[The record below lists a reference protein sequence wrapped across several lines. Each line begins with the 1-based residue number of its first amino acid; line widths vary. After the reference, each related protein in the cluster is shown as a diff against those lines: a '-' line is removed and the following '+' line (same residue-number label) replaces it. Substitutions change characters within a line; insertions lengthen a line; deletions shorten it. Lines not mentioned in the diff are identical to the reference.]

1 MLQCQHQCPNLLI
14 LFSFMYN
21 ALMSM
26 PLLDAYSMFT
36 FVFDASM
43 LVSLLDVYFMST
55 FVFDVSML
63 GHC

>member
-1 MLQCQHQCPNLLI
+1 
-14 LFSFMYN
+14 
-21 ALMSM
+21 M

-43 LVSLLDVYFMST
+43 LVSLSDVYFMST